1 MTSLA
6 TPHVTGNNPQPGT
19 NLPEPGPQKRDADKL
34 DKLLDTALEDSMA
47 ASDPPQMTQPDVKRP
62 SLIAQRASALKS
74 TAYNA
79 VALRPLQAL
88 ATAVGVGLVIGLLVR
103 RS

>member
-6 TPHVTGNNPQPGT
+6 TPHITGSSPQPGT
-19 NLPEPGPQKRDADKL
+19 NLPEPGPQKRDAEKL
-34 DKLLDTALEDSMA
+34 DKLLDAALEDSMA

-62 SLIAQRASALKS
+62 GLIEQQTSALKS

-79 VALRPLQAL
+79 VALRPLQAI
-88 ATAVGVGLVIGLLVR
+88 ATAVGVGLVIGLLVG